1 MTTGGDWLPTA
12 GRDVLSARAHLLAQV
27 RGFFTAAGVL
37 EVETPLLCRAGAT
50 DPALASLA
58 TRYRGPA
65 APHGASLYLQTSP
78 EFAMKRLLAAGSG
91 PIYQIC
97 KAFRDG
103 ERGRRH
109 NPEFTLLE
117 WYRPGWSAAA
127 LADEVVG
134 LIREVLPQRLREER
148 LGYAQAFDRA
158 LGIDPHRADADA
170 LRATALNAGIPG
182 AAALELATRDAWLD
196 LLVTHCIEPGF
207 DPAAVT
213 VIVDYPASQAALA
226 RVRPGDPPVAERFE
240 VYVGG
245 MELANGFHELAD
257 AAEQRARFMA
267 DNARRRAERLPKM
280 PLDERLLAALDA
292 GLPDCSGVA
301 LGLDRLLM
309 LVVGAQDIAEV
320 LAFPL
325 ERA

>member
-1 MTTGGDWLPTA
+1 MA
-12 GRDVLSARAHLLAQV
+12 GRDVLAARARLLAQV
-27 RGFFTAAGVL
+27 RRFFAAAGVL
-37 EVETPLLCRAGAT
+37 EVETPLLSRAGAT
-50 DPALASLA
+50 DPALASLV
-58 TRYRGPA
+58 TRYSGPV
-65 APHGASLYLQTSP
+65 APHGAFLYLQTSP

-117 WYRPGWSAAA
+117 WYRPGWTAAT

-134 LIREVLPQRLREER
+134 LVREALPRRLREER
-148 LGYAQAFDRA
+148 LSYAQAFERA
-158 LGIDPHRADADA
+158 LGFDPHRADADA
-170 LRATALNAGIPG
+170 LRAAATNAGVPG
-182 AAALELATRDAWLD
+182 ADALDLPTRDAWLD
-196 LLVTHCIEPGF
+196 LLMTHCVEPGF
-207 DPAAVT
+207 DAAAIT
-213 VIVDYPASQAALA
+213 VVYDYPASQAALA

-245 MELANGFHELAD
+245 MELANGFRELAD
-257 AAEQRARFMA
+257 AAEQRARFTA
-267 DNARRRAERLPKM
+267 DNARRRVERLPEM

-309 LVVGAQDIAEV
+309 LAVGAQDLAEV

>member
-1 MTTGGDWLPTA
+1 MA
-12 GRDVLSARAHLLAQV
+12 GRDVLAARARLLAQV
-27 RGFFTAAGVL
+27 RRFFAAAGVL
-37 EVETPLLCRAGAT
+37 EVETPLLSRAGAT
-50 DPALASLA
+50 DPALASFV
-58 TRYRGPA
+58 TRYSGPA

-78 EFAMKRLLAAGSG
+78 EFSMKRLLAAGSG

-117 WYRPGWSAAA
+117 WYRPGWSTAA

-134 LIREVLPQRLREER
+134 LVREALPRRLREER
-148 LGYAQAFDRA
+148 LSYAHAFDRA
-158 LGIDPHRADADA
+158 LGFDPHRADADA
-170 LRATALNAGIPG
+170 LRAAATSAGVPG
-182 AAALELATRDAWLD
+182 ADALDLPTRDAWLD
-196 LLVTHCIEPGF
+196 LLMTHCIEPGF
-207 DPAAVT
+207 DAAAIT
-213 VIVDYPASQAALA
+213 VVYDYPASQAALA

-257 AAEQRARFMA
+257 ATEQRARFIA
-267 DNARRRAERLPKM
+267 DNARRRVERLPEM

-309 LVVGAQDIAEV
+309 LAVGAQDLAEV

-325 ERA
+325 EQA